1 MAVSS
6 LYAGG
11 LIVVVEMTTTVLAV
25 ILNLIVVVALR
36 KVNDEASENY
46 NFLLQ
51 ILVHNNLL
59 VCVLVKSFEV
69 VFSGLAALTNNT
81 R

>member
-1 MAVSS
+1 MPASS
-6 LYAGG
+6 LYAGS

>member
-1 MAVSS
+1 MAATS
-6 LYAGG
+6 LYVGG
-11 LIVVVEMTTTVLAV
+11 LIVVVEMITTVMAV
-25 ILNLIVVVALR
+25 ILNLVVVVALR
-36 KVNDEASENY
+36 KADGGPSENY

-59 VCVLVKSFEV
+59 ICVLVKSFEV
-69 VFSGLAALTNNT
+69 VFSGLASLTNTT

>member
-1 MAVSS
+1 MAATS
-6 LYAGG
+6 LYVGG
-11 LIVVVEMTTTVLAV
+11 LIVVVEMITTVMAV
-25 ILNLIVVVALR
+25 ILNLVAVVALR
-36 KVNDEASENY
+36 KADSGPSENY

-59 VCVLVKSFEV
+59 ICVLVKSFEV
-69 VFSGLAALTNNT
+69 VFSGLASLTNTT